1 MRDDAN
7 SARQSQLFMR
17 DTSWSRVGLPLAAGL
32 LVLAPLVRR
41 WVGRAT
47 LLVYLQLPVYML
59 HQYEEHGHGAFKR
72 EMNALLP
79 PTVGRLT
86 DRNIFLTNV
95 VGVWGSDVAATALAA
110 TIAPSAGL
118 VAPYLA
124 VVNAVLHLASALRSR
139 RYNPGLATALL
150 LFLPFGAYSI
160 RAIGTEVRAARRAHG
175 LSLATALALHLLV
188 VLSVVRARE
197 TGGKVIAVEGRVS

>member
-7 SARQSQLFMR
+7 SARQSPLFMR

-41 WVGRAT
+41 RVGRAT
-47 LLVYLQLPVYML
+47 LLVYLQLPAYML

-110 TIAPSAGL
+110 TSRRLPGWSPRTSPWSTPCCTSHRPCGRAATIRVWRRRCCCSCRSGRT
-118 VAPYLA
+118 
-124 VVNAVLHLASALRSR
+124 ASARS
-139 RYNPGLATALL
+139 
-150 LFLPFGAYSI
+150 
-160 RAIGTEVRAARRAHG
+160 ARRCGPHD
-175 LSLATALALHLLV
+175 
-188 VLSVVRARE
+188 ARM
-197 TGGKVIAVEGRVS
+197 A